1 MNRNEIDAAR
11 ALAEK
16 YNARMASE
24 GKRGRKWIV
33 DLSGG
38 MRLVST
44 RGGDAGEQ
52 PEFFDDGK

>member
-1 MNRNEIDAAR
+1 MNRNDLNYAR

-44 RGGDAGEQ
+44 RGTQ
-52 PEFFDDGK
+52 PEETQEDLPI